1 MGVRKKV
8 TKLLT
13 KLPKTGRRS
22 TEQAGAVCWRV
33 SSSRIEILLI
43 TSKDTGRWIIPKG
56 NIRRR
61 EPSFRAAQREAL
73 EESGVSGKIRK
84 TTVGYYRYAKNEETS
99 LTVAVHLLKCSE
111 ETDAFAEQGQRS
123 KIWVSPAAA
132 AVMVDEP
139 ELRQILAN
147 IDQRTV
153 LASQDRTRRVTES
166 PVLSM
171 SEKSLGPQSIFVA

>member
-1 MGVRKKV
+1 MAHYFA
-8 TKLLT
+8 
-13 KLPKTGRRS
+13 

-84 TTVGYYRYAKNEETS
+84 TTVGYYLYAKNEETS
-99 LTVAVHLLKCSE
+99 LTVAG
-111 ETDAFAEQGQRS
+111 AFA
-123 KIWVSPAAA
+123 
-132 AVMVDEP
+132 
-139 ELRQILAN
+139 
-147 IDQRTV
+147 
-153 LASQDRTRRVTES
+153 
-166 PVLSM
+166 
-171 SEKSLGPQSIFVA
+171 